1 MVGGGHAVMV
11 EGETCSNGGRGGHAV
26 MVGGEDMQ

>member
-1 MVGGGHAVMV
+1 MEGWGVTVSV
-11 EGETCSNGGRGGHAV
+11 ERTCSNGGRGGHAV